1 MARQKTS
8 EKILQQM
15 GDFVEKVIDGNGGI
29 SLDTMINGMPCA
41 EQGKFFIK
49 VMDLYMQYTMS
60 KPKQDINL
68 GAIEFNRISIIGETQ
83 VKQIT
88 CEEDIEDE

>member
-1 MARQKTS
+1 MARQKTG

-15 GDFVEKVIDGNGGI
+15 GEFVEKVIDGDGGI

-49 VMDLYMQYTMS
+49 IMDLYMQYTMS

-68 GAIEFNRISIIGETQ
+68 GLEFDKISIVGETP

-88 CEEDIEDE
+88 CDDVEEDE